1 MIKTN
6 KLKMVAENNGKFD
19 YGTASEML
27 GVFDGSPERVD
38 QFTDTLDVLCEVIP
52 EEHHGLLLKLVK
64 TRLIGK
70 ARYVCS
76 AASKLEE
83 IKEALETHCAPVVSS
98 RLALAKLNSINQIGD
113 ALSFAEKIEACR
125 DKLLEQYVAENMP
138 YTVASKMADEASI
151 DALTYGARRLQTRFI
166 LRAGTFKNLTE
177 AITKF
182 LKVDSTPDEFK
193 QIFRKQQRGKYFTRN
208 RKYQHN
214 ETAIQK
220 IVHPQSTP
228 KTMTHD
234 HPTFIPTTT
243 SHQCDLSTPFPDI
256 HPFAIENE
264 SKEQSS
270 TYRKPPNVCSSENSF
285 LQQE

>member
-98 RLALAKLNSINQIGD
+98 RLA
-113 ALSFAEKIEACR
+113 
-125 DKLLEQYVAENMP
+125 
-138 YTVASKMADEASI
+138 
-151 DALTYGARRLQTRFI
+151 
-166 LRAGTFKNLTE
+166 
-177 AITKF
+177 
-182 LKVDSTPDEFK
+182 
-193 QIFRKQQRGKYFTRN
+193 
-208 RKYQHN
+208 
-214 ETAIQK
+214 
-220 IVHPQSTP
+220 
-228 KTMTHD
+228 
-234 HPTFIPTTT
+234 
-243 SHQCDLSTPFPDI
+243 
-256 HPFAIENE
+256 
-264 SKEQSS
+264 
-270 TYRKPPNVCSSENSF
+270 
-285 LQQE
+285 